1 MQYLKHCFL
10 FFFSFFYLLVPKC
23 VSAWLWERERER
35 ETRELKTKRR
45 RRKRVVHLF
54 VHTNVVF
61 RLGRRPWL
69 FSRFQF
75 RFRQLQG
82 NKKNNISRQ
91 LFGFKGEVFFF
102 FLLGVN
108 WVWLQDHYK
117 VLELNS
123 DASDDEIRS
132 NFIRLALVP
141 YPNLCPFFLTR
152 FCQWWELCL
161 VVCCRSGI
169 RINLKKRIPLRLGF
183 KKSTRLT
190 KVFASLLPSQKYV
203 RLKKKG

>member
-102 FLLGVN
+102 FFWGWIGCGCRITIKSLSWTATPPMMRFALTSSALHWFLILICVLFFWQGFVSDGSC
-108 WVWLQDHYK
+108 VWLC
-117 VLELNS
+117 VAEV
-123 DASDDEIRS
+123 AS
-132 NFIRLALVP
+132 
-141 YPNLCPFFLTR
+141 
-152 FCQWWELCL
+152 
-161 VVCCRSGI
+161 G
-169 RINLKKRIPLRLGF
+169 
-183 KKSTRLT
+183 
-190 KVFASLLPSQKYV
+190 
-203 RLKKKG
+203 